1 MQLVALWAATVSL
14 DWGLSAPGRVGNRT
28 GLNSLKV
35 NTAGSGANTAARV
48 EPSGEFYFKC
58 VLKWVNAAVQ
68 MVFVQLK
75 RETRIQGEG
84 GALFFLF
91 NKENRYKNVSFLN
104 ILRSHFIYEAEQ
116 A

>member
-1 MQLVALWAATVSL
+1 
-14 DWGLSAPGRVGNRT
+14 
-28 GLNSLKV
+28 
-35 NTAGSGANTAARV
+35 
-48 EPSGEFYFKC
+48 
-58 VLKWVNAAVQ
+58 